1 MAERLPKPR
10 LHRVARPVCGLVAAG
25 CVGLAAGAGAA
36 GAAGPELYWSSAPPS
51 GGHILLDSGPSRTL
65 RLAAAARN
73 KNEQVHVS
81 LLGKTPVRLVTR
93 PGNPARA
100 TLEFPLPR
108 TFAPKTFVVTLVA
121 RTSRHRVARTLA

>member
-1 MAERLPKPR
+1 
-10 LHRVARPVCGLVAAG
+10 
-25 CVGLAAGAGAA
+25 
-36 GAAGPELYWSSAPPS
+36 
-51 GGHILLDSGPSRTL
+51 ILLDSGPSRTL

-121 RTSRHRVARTLA
+121 KTPRHRVARTLIVEVRTRTVSLVGPGARSQWAYV